1 MTNDERRPNRADASP
16 WLWLLQLII
25 AVVAYVQ
32 MFLSQLSIASCTA
45 TSCDYTLYSATV
57 KTFNVGVVILLV
69 VAAAGI
75 FLLEN
80 LARPSFWSPVMGIV
94 LTVALFAATYAM
106 SRAAL
111 DLPLVGNRL

>member
-1 MTNDERRPNRADASP
+1 
-16 WLWLLQLII
+16 LLI

-45 TSCDYTLYSATV
+45 TSCDYTLYSATIN
-57 KTFNVGVVILLV
+57 TFNAGAVLLLI

-75 FLLEN
+75 FLLEH
-80 LARPSFWSPVMGIV
+80 LARPSFWSPVMGIG

-106 SRAAL
+106 GREAL
-111 DLPLVGNRL
+111 DLPLFGNRL